1 MINSLIGMA
10 LGLVIGFTCRY
21 FSIPSPAPP
30 KILGALLVVT
40 MTLGYVSAGWLFPT
54 QLL

>member
-1 MINSLIGMA
+1 MTGLLVGIA

-30 KILGALLVVT
+30 KIAGALLVLA
-40 MTLGYVSAGWLFPT
+40 MTVGYVSADFLTGAPPL
-54 QLL
+54 